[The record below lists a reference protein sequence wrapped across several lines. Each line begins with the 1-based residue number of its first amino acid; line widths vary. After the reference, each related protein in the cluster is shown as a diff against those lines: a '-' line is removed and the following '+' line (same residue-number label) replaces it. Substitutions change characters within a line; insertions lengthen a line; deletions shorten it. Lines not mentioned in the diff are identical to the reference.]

1 VAVVSR
7 LSPIVGGFHYPIP
20 IHPENVL
27 DRSGETIREAR
38 MLDPSRCRE
47 AAQLLVRH
55 WEQGTRLAELPPD
68 LRPSTRAEG
77 YAIQSHFLEASR
89 QPLFGW
95 KIAGTSEAG
104 QRHINVDAPL
114 AGRLL
119 AEKRVADGAAIP
131 IETNNMRVAEVEF
144 AFRFGKDLAPR
155 ATSYQVDE
163 VVAAVAS
170 LHPAIEIPDSRYD
183 DFCIV
188 GAPQLIADNAC
199 AHLFILG
206 PATEVD
212 WRRIDLAEHRVS
224 GMLAGKGEQHGMGAN
239 ALGDP
244 RIALAWL
251 VNELSALGITMA
263 AGQTVITGT
272 CVKPLAVLP
281 GDEVIADYGI
291 FGTLSARF
299 I

>member
-1 VAVVSR
+1 
-7 LSPIVGGFHYPIP
+7 
-20 IHPENVL
+20 
-27 DRSGETIREAR
+27 
-38 MLDPSRCRE
+38 MLDPSRYQQ
-47 AAQLLVRH
+47 AARLLRRH
-55 WEQGTRLAELPPD
+55 WDEGTRLAELPPE
-68 LRPSTRAEG
+68 LRPSTREEG
-77 YAIQSHFLEASR
+77 YAIQANVLEASR

-144 AFRFGKDLAPR
+144 AFRFGTDLVPRDAP
-155 ATSYQVDE
+155 YMVDE
-163 VVAAVAS
+163 VMAAVAS

-199 AHLFILG
+199 ANLFILG
-206 PATEVD
+206 PATDVD
-212 WRRIDLAEHRVS
+212 WRRIDLAEHKVS
-224 GMLAGKGEQHGMGAN
+224 GTLAGKSETEGAGAN

-244 RIALAWL
+244 RIALTWL
-251 VNELSALGITMA
+251 VNELSSLNVTAA
-263 AGQTVITGT
+263 AGQVVITGT
-272 CVKPLAVLP
+272 CIKPMEVLP
-281 GDEVIADYGI
+281 GDEVMADWGV
-291 FGTLSARF
+291 FGTLSAKF